1 MAQTA
6 PLTRGII
13 LFAHGA
19 RDPRWA
25 EPFERLAVRVR
36 ARTPGTEVRLAF
48 LERMTPDLRS
58 AAAELA
64 AAGVGSIRIVPLFF
78 GQGGH
83 VRNDLP
89 VLVDGLR
96 QRHPEVAFSLAVA
109 IGEDDA
115 VLDALAEVCVR
126 QLDRPET

>member
-1 MAQTA
+1 MK
-6 PLTRGII
+6 RGII
-13 LFAHGA
+13 LIAHGA

-25 EPFERLAVRVR
+25 EPFERLAARVGAR
-36 ARTPGTEVRLAF
+36 APGTEVRLAF
-48 LERMTPDLRS
+48 LELMAPDLVS

-64 AAGVGSIRIVPLFF
+64 AGGVGAIRIVPLFF

-89 VLVDGLR
+89 VLVDRLR
-96 QRHPEVAFSLAVA
+96 QRHPEVAFSCAVA
-109 IGEDDA
+109 IGEDDT
-115 VLDALAEVCVR
+115 VLDALAEFCVR